1 MGTLRADQPYEA
13 PTLTL
18 HGSVALLTA
27 GKPGSDIDGN
37 SGMQGNA
44 SDSDQTGGGCNAG
57 CP

>member
-1 MGTLRADQPYEA
+1 MNVEVYET

-37 SGMQGNA
+37 SGMQGNRSN
-44 SDSDQTGGGCNAG
+44 SDNTGGGCNAG
-57 CP
+57 CD